1 MVLFL
6 LSKALY
12 SGPADCDNKSSLM
25 SNKCAVRMLQYWT
38 FLTFQ
43 KIISTECPP
52 ASPTRDL
59 KVASL
64 TEQLSKGRERIR
76 KNIMTYPITPMCS
89 MLST

>member
-52 ASPTRDL
+52 SESHKRSQGGQFDWTTLQR
-59 KVASL
+59 
-64 TEQLSKGRERIR
+64 QREN
-76 KNIMTYPITPMCS
+76 KEKYNDVSHHTNV
-89 MLST
+89 